1 MFNYMPLE
9 RLKLSPGRDRGRE
22 ILDCP
27 KQSSC
32 LPWLSWST
40 WALQCITIVI
50 RATIRITA
58 LMTRKRGWQG
68 PLMSLPYNW
77 SVCKKLDYIHLLRSF
92 VQHTHCSKS
101 QYTLGCFHCSINCLN
116 PVDSLYMYCVLLQ
129 SCMCRSKKFTSSSGE
144 FGRGQLYSSIH
155 HNSMQLTINCLH
167 SRRGVV
173 SWITDWISQYFDI
186 AISRFCNI
194 QTKELAV
201 E

>member
-9 RLKLSPGRDRGRE
+9 RLKLSPGQDRGRQ

-27 KQSSC
+27 KQSSS

-50 RATIRITA
+50 RATIMVRITA

-92 VQHTHCSKS
+92 VQYTHCSKS
-101 QYTLGCFHCSINCLN
+101 QYTLWHFHCTISCLN
-116 PVDSLYMYCVLLQ
+116 PVDSLYMYFILLQ
-129 SCMCRSKKFTSSSGE
+129 SSMCRSKKFTSSSGE

-155 HNSMQLTINCLH
+155 HNSMQLTINSLH
-167 SRRGVV
+167 SRRC
-173 SWITDWISQYFDI
+173 SIMNYRLNI
-186 AISRFCNI
+186 AIFWCCNI
-194 QTKELAV
+194 
-201 E
+201 